1 MIRRVIQIDEEKCN
15 GCGLCA
21 AACPKNRITL
31 IPAGKVSAVRCSSH
45 ERGPAVKKVCSAGC
59 LGCGACVKQ
68 CPEGAI
74 SLQNNLAVIDPEKC
88 TGCGKCAEKC
98 PAKGIV
104 SGSFAA
110 RV

>member
-1 MIRRVIQIDEEKCN
+1 MVLKNRCL

-21 AACPKNRITL
+21 AACPKNLITL
-31 IPAGKVSAVRCSSH
+31 IPVGKANAVRCSSH

-59 LGCGACVKQ
+59 LGCGICAKQ

-74 SLQNNLAVIDPEKC
+74 TVQNNLASIDPAKC
-88 TGCGKCAEKC
+88 VGCGKCEEKC
-98 PAKGIV
+98 PAKVIV
-104 SGSFAA
+104 SASPAA